1 MLPKNIRIFTTH
13 KVLQMKKMISS
24 SSALFTCMAAIIL
37 CCMLNSCSKAKE
49 AIQEAQATY
58 LEQQFNDN
66 ILGKNFRVQLAT
78 DTAVDITAQ
87 FSGYVFVMTKSTYYN
102 GPATATKSGVIYN
115 GTWSSN
121 DDYSKFVI
129 NFPTA
134 PAQIVFINRE
144 WRFTKKA
151 LPIMELAPWGTTD
164 PKVLHL
170 ERF

>member
-1 MLPKNIRIFTTH
+1 
-13 KVLQMKKMISS
+13 MKKLIYN
-24 SSALFTCMAAIIL
+24 AAIIFCTAL
-37 CCMLNSCSKAKE
+37 LISFTFSGCSKSAIE
-49 AIQEAQATY
+49 AVQATY

-78 DTAVDITAQ
+78 DAGVDLTGQ
-87 FSGYVFVMTKSTYYN
+87 FTDYVFVMTKSTYYD

-121 DDYSKFVI
+121 EDYSKFVI
-129 NFPTA
+129 SFPSA

-144 WRFTKKA
+144 WRFTKKG
-151 LPIMELAPWGTTD
+151 LPVMELAPWGTTD